1 MRRILAI
8 ATLALLAGCA
18 SSPPPGPQK
27 IPAAPVTDKTAQ
39 TFPQALHDTTPI
51 ALTPNEIWR
60 GQLDKSSPTMEL
72 FGSSVYYAI
81 FTLPTGRPAILHLK
95 SLAYNG
101 GFAIVSIIPP
111 VAILL
116 DADGN
121 PVGTS
126 PKFGYY
132 KWGVWKHYGANM
144 HSVDIPESAKYVLFA
159 ADPRVMRGD
168 KLGDTDAT
176 VPVGAYPAMVPMVI
190 PISNTYAV
198 TGPIWVRYQL
208 TQKGAH

>member
-1 MRRILAI
+1 MRRLLAL
-8 ATLALLAGCA
+8 AAVALLAGCA
-18 SSPPPGPQK
+18 STPSGPQK
-27 IPAAPVTDKTAQ
+27 VPAAPVTAKTA
-39 TFPQALHDTTPI
+39 TSFAQALHNTTPI
-51 ALTPNEIWR
+51 PLTPNQMWR

-81 FTLPTGRPAILHLK
+81 FALPSGRPAILHLK

-121 PVGTS
+121 PVGNS
-126 PKFGYY
+126 PRFGYY
-132 KWGVWKHYGANM
+132 QWGMWKHYGANM
-144 HSVDIPESAKYVLFA
+144 HSVDIPPSAKYVLFA

-168 KLGDTDAT
+168 KLGNTDAV
-176 VPVGAYPAMVPMVI
+176 VPVGASPGVVPMVI
-190 PISNTYAV
+190 PISNTYAI

-208 TQKGAH
+208 TQKGAQ